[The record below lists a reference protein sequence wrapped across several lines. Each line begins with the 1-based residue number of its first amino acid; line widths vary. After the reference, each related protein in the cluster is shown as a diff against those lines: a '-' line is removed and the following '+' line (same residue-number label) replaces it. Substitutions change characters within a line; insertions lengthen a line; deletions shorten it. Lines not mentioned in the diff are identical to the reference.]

1 MIAVIAVEL
10 SAREKEI
17 MARLDEAARAA
28 NGGAGNER

>member
-1 MIAVIAVEL
+1 MEVLQMIAVIAVEL

-17 MARLDEAARAA
+17 MARAA